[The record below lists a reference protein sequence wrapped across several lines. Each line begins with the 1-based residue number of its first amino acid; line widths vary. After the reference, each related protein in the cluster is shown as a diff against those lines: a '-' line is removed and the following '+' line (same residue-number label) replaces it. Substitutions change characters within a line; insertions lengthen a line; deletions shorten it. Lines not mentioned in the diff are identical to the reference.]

1 MARRWIR
8 LWVNEFLHSSAIWD
22 LTDAEVGVFFKL
34 LALAGSCRT
43 DGLIAAGD
51 ENRPYPDEWVAT
63 TLNIPMP
70 LFKTAVNKLVET
82 QRIEFNGNGI
92 SICKWA
98 EYQSEYDRQKP
109 YRFAAKTGP
118 QKNTDPDKYIK
129 GIYGHMV
136 KRGKTDDK

>member
-70 LFKTAVNKLVET
+70 LFQEAIKKLVAT
-82 QRIEFNGNGI
+82 QRIEVNGNGI
-92 SICKWA
+92 SICKWD

-109 YRFAAKTGP
+109 YRQAAKKAQGRP
-118 QKNTDPDKYIK
+118 AEDPEKYTK
-129 GIYGHMV
+129 GKYGHMV
-136 KRGKTDDK
+136 KQ

>member
-51 ENRPYPDEWVAT
+51 ESRPYPDEWIAT

-70 LFKTAVNKLVET
+70 LFNEAIKKLVDT
-82 QRIEFNGNGI
+82 QRIEVNGNGI
-92 SICKWA
+92 SICKWT

-109 YRFAAKTGP
+109 YRFAAKTRP
-118 QKNTDPDKYIK
+118 QENTDPDKYIK
-129 GIYGHMV
+129 GRYGHMV